1 MKLSHFDLES
11 PIFLDSEFIHV
22 LVIESP
28 KLFYKITKEIYMQIN
43 GEDGRF
49 ILSEKEKALSFS
61 KNAYLFHDY
70 FSLQINDKKI
80 ITALYKD
87 LEKLQQDNFISE
99 FSIMQ
104 ENIIS
109 LFEKIN
115 SESRFAIDYDE
126 DTGFSE
132 ILKAFNVKFE
142 ENTGSFL
149 ENLVEYIKILI
160 AVSSVKCLFFVN
172 LKSYLSEEELKM
184 FYKEMQLSDI
194 SILLIEDCQREKI
207 EDEKI
212 LIIDK
217 DLCEIVV

>member
-49 ILSEKEKALSFS
+49 I
-61 KNAYLFHDY
+61 
-70 FSLQINDKKI
+70 
-80 ITALYKD
+80 
-87 LEKLQQDNFISE
+87 
-99 FSIMQ
+99 
-104 ENIIS
+104 IS
-109 LFEKIN
+109 LLEKIN

-160 AVSSVKCLFFVN
+160 AFSSVKCLFFVN